1 MITCYEKL
9 RNSALVQSVIIT
21 TICIVIFLI
30 GPISS
35 FETND
40 DVYYNL
46 LFAGKLVTNVPE
58 PHAVFVNFVLSYI
71 FTKLYSVIPQI
82 PWYGTFHVASVAS
95 SVFFLNYVFSIA
107 RKNNKFWIRLAI
119 SLACAIP
126 FLFLIQF
133 TKTSIVLATT
143 GYLSLYLLNETA
155 FRSRF
160 QSLLLYTIA
169 ASFLLLSFSLRKES
183 FFLATILCC
192 FLIVHALSNRKL
204 ILISALSGTC
214 ILLIVFSLIHNHNYG
229 KEWQHFF
236 SVQKLVEPII
246 DYNQIEY
253 MNNQK
258 VFSEAGLS
266 ENDYNFL
273 INWGYI
279 DGKVYGKE
287 RLEQIHKNSIKTR
300 RKTQLLP
307 TLQRAISFPAR
318 NYILVAAGLAILL
331 LLIYRQQYKLL
342 CIKVMI
348 PLLICTAMLGLQ
360 GRFPSR
366 VSTAMF
372 YFLPWAI
379 IVQSGE
385 IRKRWATIAVTVAA
399 FLIISFPIYG
409 QIKDISEISDYRL
422 IQNQDLHRIGTLPSG
437 KSLKL
442 VTLGSS
448 FPYEGFLPFESPSY
462 FSGFKIIPLGGTNQS
477 PLQQKQLIENDID
490 DIFCSLLTSRTTFIS
505 LDPALLNIFQT
516 YIFEHYKKFV
526 TFSPI
531 YASNTYVILR
541 IQQGNRH

>member
-9 RNSALVQSVIIT
+9 RKSALVQSVIIAT
-21 TICIVIFLI
+21 LCIVIFLL

-46 LFAGKLVTNVPE
+46 LFEGKLVTNAPE

-71 FTKLYSVIPQI
+71 FAKIYSVIPQI
-82 PWYGTFHVASVAS
+82 PWYGTFHVVSIVA

-107 RKNNKFWIRLAI
+107 RNNEKFWIRLTL

-133 TKTSIVLATT
+133 TKTSIVLAVT
-143 GYLSLYLLNETA
+143 GYLGLYLLNEAA
-155 FRSRF
+155 FRSRL
-160 QSLLLYTIA
+160 QSLLLHAIA
-169 ASFLLLSFSLRKES
+169 VSFLLLSFSLRKES

-192 FLIVHALSNRKL
+192 FLIVHALLKSKL
-204 ILISALSGTC
+204 VLIYALSGMC
-214 ILLIVFSLIHNHNYG
+214 ILLFVFYLVHNHNYG

-236 SVQKLVEPII
+236 TLQKLVGPII

-253 MNNQK
+253 KNNQK

-273 INWGYI
+273 MNWGYI
-279 DGKVYGKE
+279 DGRVYGKE
-287 RLEQIHKNSIKTR
+287 RLEQIHKNSLKTR
-300 RKTQLLP
+300 RETQFLP
-307 TLQRAISFPAR
+307 TLQRAISFPAL
-318 NYILVAAGLAILL
+318 NYILVAGGLTILL

-342 CIKVMI
+342 CIKVLI
-348 PLLICTAMLGLQ
+348 PLLICTAILALQ

-366 VSTAMF
+366 ISTAMF

-385 IRKRWATIAVTVAA
+385 IRKRWATAVTVAVL
-399 FLIISFPIYG
+399 LIISFPIYG
-409 QIKDISEISDYRL
+409 QIKDISEIADYRL
-422 IQNQDLHRIGTLPSG
+422 IQNQDLHRLGTLPAG
-437 KSLKL
+437 KPIKL
-442 VTLGSS
+442 ATLGAS
-448 FPYEGFLPFESPSY
+448 FPYEGFLPFESPNY
-462 FSGFKIIPLGGTNQS
+462 LSGVQLILLGGMNQS
-477 PLQQKQLIENDID
+477 PLQQKQLLENDID
-490 DIFCSLLTSRTTFIS
+490 DLFGSLLTDRTTFIC
-505 LDPALLNIFQT
+505 LDPALLSIFQT
-516 YIFEHYKKFV
+516 YIFEHYKKYV

-541 IQQGNRH
+541 IQQDNRH